1 MIEKKIEILK
11 GQNKI
16 KPDVIYLEF
25 REIKDFTITYGNV
38 ANSKSELITMT
49 KKMLDNYFGK
59 ATYFKVVKD
68 IRGTYILLLE
78 TIELFD
84 DYYKIMYFD
93 ELWRFDIKSNQK
105 YISRLGYLSK
115 IVNKN
120 TLREF
125 LKAENYIILTENNI
139 IEHINNCW

>member
-25 REIKDFTITYGNV
+25 REIKNFTITCENV
-38 ANSKSELITMT
+38 ANSKSELITIT

-59 ATYFKVVKD
+59 GTYFKLVKD
-68 IRGTYILLLE
+68 IRSTYILLLE

>member
-25 REIKDFTITYGNV
+25 REIKDFTITYENV

-59 ATYFKVVKD
+59 GTYFKVVKD
-68 IRGTYILLLE
+68 IRSTYILLLE